1 MNNQCDNC
9 QNMARWTVS
18 YIVARYLCAA
28 HAAALCESVGDLA
41 GRDKFAAM
49 IEGDRVAARCAAT
62 ACGLSSMGATVGISS
77 HEARNTPAMFDMS
90 GVFA

>member
-1 MNNQCDNC
+1 MSNQCDNC

-49 IEGDRVAARCAAT
+49 IEGDRVAA
-62 ACGLSSMGATVGISS
+62 
-77 HEARNTPAMFDMS
+77 
-90 GVFA
+90 